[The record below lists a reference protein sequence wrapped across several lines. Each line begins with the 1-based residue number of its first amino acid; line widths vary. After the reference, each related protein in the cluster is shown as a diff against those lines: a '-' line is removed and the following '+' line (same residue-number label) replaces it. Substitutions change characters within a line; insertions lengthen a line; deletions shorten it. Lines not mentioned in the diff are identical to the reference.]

1 MSSPDWCPGEAS
13 GRDMSGADE
22 VQSLARSRSEL
33 VGETG
38 VVAMMIENRPQWSVS
53 APPFHLHFQ
62 LLRT

>member
-1 MSSPDWCPGEAS
+1 
-13 GRDMSGADE
+13 MSGADE

-38 VVAMMIENRPQWSVS
+38 VVAMMIENRPQWSFS